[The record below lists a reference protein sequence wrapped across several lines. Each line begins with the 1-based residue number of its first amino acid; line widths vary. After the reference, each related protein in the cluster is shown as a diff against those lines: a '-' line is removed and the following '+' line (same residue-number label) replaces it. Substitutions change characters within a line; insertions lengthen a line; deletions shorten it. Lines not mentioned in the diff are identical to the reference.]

1 LGTSSDVPAE
11 SLPGGADGSVALLP
25 VAAVAPVVVVTV
37 VLAPPVACTIPSRG
51 STVGAASGVES
62 FDEVGGVAAPVE
74 SIDDES
80 VSAAV
85 EFAGGVDEE
94 LESDDASDD
103 ALDSEESA
111 GADGDAQAT
120 PGMLA
125 TAAPIPSATASA
137 PTRPM

>member
-1 LGTSSDVPAE
+1 LGTSSDVPAA
-11 SLPGGADGSVALLP
+11 SLPRGVDGSVALLP
-25 VAAVAPVVVVTV
+25 VDAVVPAVVVTV

-51 STVGAASGVES
+51 STVGGASGVES
-62 FDEVGGVAAPVE
+62 SDELGGVAAPVA
-74 SIDDES
+74 SVDDES
-80 VSAAV
+80 VPVAV
-85 EFAGGVDEE
+85 EFAGELDEE

-111 GADGDAQAT
+111 DADGDAQAT

-125 TAAPIPSATASA
+125 TADTIPSATASA